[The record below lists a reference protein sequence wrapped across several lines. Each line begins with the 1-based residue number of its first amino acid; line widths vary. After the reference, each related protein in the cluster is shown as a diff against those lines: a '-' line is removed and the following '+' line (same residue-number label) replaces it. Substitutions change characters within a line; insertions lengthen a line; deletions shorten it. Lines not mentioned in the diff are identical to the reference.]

1 MEKVKALKE
10 KVRNVNWLIILA
22 IIADVALIVN
32 IYHKW

>member
-1 MEKVKALKE
+1 MEKVKELKE
-10 KVRNVNWLIILA
+10 RVRNANWLIILA